1 MQLYSALDNA
11 STIIALLSPDY
22 ITSQVCQ
29 EEYNLALMKHIA
41 AVSSINLV
49 YKREAFLNI
58 VTCQAH
64 PSSSSS
70 SSVYT
75 QIAGPSHHH
84 HLGVKII
91 HWFLG

>member
-49 YKREAFLNI
+49 YKREALQKYI
-58 VTCQAH
+58 IYGLEQRKTWCIGKPKARRVT
-64 PSSSSS
+64 
-70 SSVYT
+70 
-75 QIAGPSHHH
+75 
-84 HLGVKII
+84 
-91 HWFLG
+91 